1 MVKNHE
7 FEVFLLPIASK
18 ELERL
23 PKKIQKQIKDFLKN
37 LNQPLLVSSRKLK
50 GADDTYRVRI
60 GDYRVLYKIYFEEN
74 IVVIIKI
81 AHRKHAYK

>member
-23 PKKIQKQIKDFLKN
+23 PKKIQMQIKDFLKN

-50 GADDTYRVRI
+50 EADDTYRARI